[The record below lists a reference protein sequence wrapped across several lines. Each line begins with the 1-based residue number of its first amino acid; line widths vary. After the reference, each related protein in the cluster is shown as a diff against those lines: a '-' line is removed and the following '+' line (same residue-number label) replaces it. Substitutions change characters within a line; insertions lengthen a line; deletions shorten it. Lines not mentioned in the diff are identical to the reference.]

1 MSSTLVMKFGGASV
15 KDAENVK
22 NVAQIILAHQNYA
35 SLIVISAMDKI
46 TNELET
52 LAELAEQGKE
62 SESQEQYQKI
72 HDFHLKIVNELFA
85 SAPEQAEKCAVAL
98 QTYFQE
104 MQRTVKGILYLNEFP
119 PLTYDKIVSFGELLS
134 TTIVYHYLKT
144 LSKEAIF
151 WDARRLIRT
160 DMRYG
165 QGKVIW
171 SLTQENINNQLLNS
185 LKPNGIVITQGFIAA
200 TIAGKTT
207 TLGREGS
214 DYSAAIF
221 AYCLNAE
228 KMIVWKDVP
237 GILNADPR
245 IKPDAIKIDQLS
257 YHQAVEMTFYGATV
271 IHPKTIQPLYN
282 KNIPLYVKSFKDTSL
297 SGTCISTEKDTKEI
311 PKYIIK
317 GKQTFVQITP
327 KDFSFMDEAHLQL
340 IFQQANQVGL
350 KVNLSQTSA
359 ISLFLSVDENAH
371 PLQKFEAGLTESFHF
386 SFKKDLVLHTVLNYQ
401 EEDKA
406 LTNNALIAQYS
417 GNKMCALLAK

>member
-1 MSSTLVMKFGGASV
+1 MTLVMKFGGASV

-22 NVAQIILAHQNYA
+22 NVAKIILSHQNYA
-35 SLIVISAMDKI
+35 TLIVISAMDKT
-46 TNELET
+46 TNELEF

-62 SESQEQYQKI
+62 AESQTQYQKI
-72 HDFHLKIVNELFA
+72 QDFHLKIVNELF
-85 SAPEQAEKCAVAL
+85 EEEKQLEDCKIAL

-104 MQRTVKGILYLNEFP
+104 MSRTVKGILYLNEFP

-134 TTIVYHYLKT
+134 TTIVYHYLKS
-144 LSKEAIF
+144 LSNEVLF

-171 SLTQENINNQLLNS
+171 SLTQENINNQLLSAMKSNS
-185 LKPNGIVITQGFIAA
+185 IVITQGFIGA

-297 SGTCISTEKDTKEI
+297 SGTCISTEKDLHEI
-311 PKYIIK
+311 PKYIMK
-317 GKQTFVQITP
+317 KKQTFVQITP
-327 KDFSFMDEAHLQL
+327 KDFSFMDEAHLQE

-359 ISLFLSVDENAH
+359 ISLFLAVDESAN
-371 PLQKFEAGLTESFHF
+371 PLQKFEAGLTELFHF
-386 SFKKDLVLHTVLNYQ
+386 VFKQDLVLHTVLNYQ
-401 EEDKA
+401 EEDKILA
-406 LTNNALIAQYS
+406 NNALIAQYS
-417 GNKMCALLAK
+417 GNKMCILLPKS

>member
-1 MSSTLVMKFGGASV
+1 MKFGGASV
-15 KDAENVK
+15 KDAENVR
-22 NVAQIILAHQNYA
+22 NVAKIILSHQDCA
-35 SLIVISAMDKI
+35 SLIVISAMDKT
-46 TNELET
+46 TNELEF

-62 SESQEQYQKI
+62 AESQVQYQKI
-72 HDFHLKIVNELFA
+72 HDFHLKIVNELFEGKA
-85 SAPEQAEKCAVAL
+85 KQAEACKIAL
-98 QTYFQE
+98 QTYFQD
-104 MQRTVKGILYLNEFP
+104 MSRTVKGILYLNEFP

-134 TTIVYHYLKT
+134 TTIVYHYLKS
-144 LSKEAIF
+144 LANEVIF

-171 SLTQENINNQLLNS
+171 SLTQENINNQLLNAM
-185 LKPNGIVITQGFIAA
+185 KPSSIVITQGFIGA

-221 AYCLNAE
+221 AYCLNAA

-297 SGTCISTEKDTKEI
+297 SGTCISTEKDLQEI
-311 PKYIIK
+311 PKYIVK
-317 GKQTFVQITP
+317 KKQTFVQITP
-327 KDFSFMDEAHLQL
+327 KDFSFMDEAHLQE
-340 IFQQANQVGL
+340 IFQKANQVGL

-359 ISLFLSVDENAH
+359 ISLLLAVEENAN

-386 SFKKDLVLHTVLNYQ
+386 TFKNDLVLHTVLNYQ
-401 EEDKA
+401 EGDKK
-406 LTNNALIAQYS
+406 LINNALIAQYS
-417 GNKMCALLAK
+417 ANKMCVLLPKS